1 MNEIIFDLKITRWET
16 PASLYR
22 TEPILLPKK
31 RGEPHKYLTIMR
43 GGGNAY
49 LKRFRGAFPC
59 QVAYLVW
66 NGDYEKSEKN
76 A

>member
-1 MNEIIFDLKITRWET
+1 MNENPCLKIPRRET
-16 PASLYR
+16 PVSLYR
-22 TEPILLPKK
+22 TEPTLLPKK
-31 RGEPHKYLTIMR
+31 RGELHKYLTIMQ

-59 QVAYLVW
+59 QVAYIGW
-66 NGDYEKSEKN
+66 NGAYEKNEKN